1 MAKKRN
7 YPAEIQRGLIWLIVA
22 VTTQITLGVLVVLT
36 NVNIPMASIHQAGA
50 LTLFWLA
57 IFFLHRLRAYDHTKS
72 ETLARMKNI

>member
-1 MAKKRN
+1 
-7 YPAEIQRGLIWLIVA
+7 
-22 VTTQITLGVLVVLT
+22 
-36 NVNIPMASIHQAGA
+36 MASIHQAGA